1 MGHLP
6 SLAWGNSTKV
16 SGLEA
21 NLDGNWKGIGLLGC
35 GAIGTEIAGALNAG
49 DVGNARLVAVFDQ
62 IPEAVATLAGQVP
75 ETVSG
80 HSDFHKF
87 LATPGLELV
96 LECASPAAVRAH
108 AEEVLA
114 SDKDLMVLSSGALT
128 DTSLFQRLCSLA
140 EQRGIRLIIPSGA
153 LGGID
158 ALKAT
163 RGHLEEVT
171 LTTTKPPNGLKG
183 APGFRDWESVE
194 ITEPQVIF
202 EGPALDAIKL
212 FPANVNVGATL
223 SLVSLGPEK
232 TIVKVVADPHS
243 PGNVHEIYA
252 RGDFGVMRFTLQN
265 RPHDRNPRTSYLAML
280 SAIETLRAACTPG
293 PSIGT

>member
-21 NLDGNWKGIGLLGC
+21 NLDGNGKGIGLLGC

-212 FPANVNVGATL
+212 FPANVNVGPL
-223 SLVSLGPEK
+223 
-232 TIVKVVADPHS
+232 
-243 PGNVHEIYA
+243 
-252 RGDFGVMRFTLQN
+252 
-265 RPHDRNPRTSYLAML
+265 
-280 SAIETLRAACTPG
+280 
-293 PSIGT
+293 

>member
-1 MGHLP
+1 M
-6 SLAWGNSTKV
+6 
-16 SGLEA
+16 
-21 NLDGNWKGIGLLGC
+21 DGNGKGIGLLGC
-35 GAIGTEIAGALNAG
+35 GAIGTEIAGSLNAG
-49 DVGNARLVAVFDQ
+49 SVGNARLVAVFDQ
-62 IPEAVATLAGQVP
+62 MPEAVAALAEQQP

-80 HSDFHKF
+80 HTDFHKF
-87 LATPGLELV
+87 LAVPGLEMV

-108 AEEVLA
+108 AEAVL
-114 SDKDLMVLSSGALT
+114 SSNKDLMILSSGALT

-140 EQRGIRLIIPSGA
+140 EQRGLRLIIPSGA

-163 RGHLEEVT
+163 RGHLDEVT
-171 LTTTKPPNGLKG
+171 LTTTKPPDGLKG
-183 APGFRDWESVE
+183 APGYKDWESVE

-202 EGPALDAIKL
+202 EGSAIEAIQL

-223 SLVSLGPEK
+223 SLVSLGPHK
-232 TIVKVVADPHS
+232 TIVKVVADPCS
-243 PGNVHEIYA
+243 PGNVHEIHA
-252 RGDFGVMRFTLQN
+252 RGDFGVMRFTMEN

-293 PSIGT
+293 PTIGT